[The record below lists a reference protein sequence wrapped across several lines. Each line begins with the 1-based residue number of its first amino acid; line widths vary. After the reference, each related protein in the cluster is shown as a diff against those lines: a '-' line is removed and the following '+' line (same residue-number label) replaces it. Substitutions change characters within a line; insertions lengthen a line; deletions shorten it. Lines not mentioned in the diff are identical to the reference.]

1 MTISSKEGPIATG
14 RLDEPDTHRS
24 DAQRPAALPDPGRA
38 SMLGRAKRLAKDALA
53 VPRVRRGYER
63 AQRSV
68 LNVFGSS
75 RAAATAYSVPGLATF
90 NREQYAVLAGRRRY
104 YASLG
109 NSERSTHVEL
119 RRNVHRLEKGIL
131 MEPRRAVFARDY
143 IGETVEFYAA
153 ALRESAT
160 PTTIDAAERAWA
172 HEVLDEYFALVDDSD
187 VIVEKAR
194 ALFASLPAP
203 EPLDDGAVR
212 RPYRHDQIRRS
223 DVTYDQLLALA
234 KQRRST
240 RWFEPRPVPRDL
252 IDKAI
257 VVGREGPTACN
268 RLPYEYLIFDDPAS
282 VRTVAAI
289 PFGAGG
295 YDHQIPTIVVVKA
308 NLDSYFSPRDRHAP
322 YVDASLA
329 TMGFIFALE
338 TLGLASSVINWPDFE
353 PLELRMAKTLGL
365 QPYERVVCLVA
376 VGYPR
381 GDGLVASSQKK
392 SLEVLRHFE
401 PPLR

>member
-119 RRNVHRLEKGIL
+119 R
-131 MEPRRAVFARDY
+131 
-143 IGETVEFYAA
+143 
-153 ALRESAT
+153 
-160 PTTIDAAERAWA
+160 
-172 HEVLDEYFALVDDSD
+172 
-187 VIVEKAR
+187 
-194 ALFASLPAP
+194 
-203 EPLDDGAVR
+203 
-212 RPYRHDQIRRS
+212 
-223 DVTYDQLLALA
+223 
-234 KQRRST
+234 
-240 RWFEPRPVPRDL
+240 
-252 IDKAI
+252 
-257 VVGREGPTACN
+257 
-268 RLPYEYLIFDDPAS
+268 
-282 VRTVAAI
+282 
-289 PFGAGG
+289 
-295 YDHQIPTIVVVKA
+295 
-308 NLDSYFSPRDRHAP
+308 
-322 YVDASLA
+322 
-329 TMGFIFALE
+329 
-338 TLGLASSVINWPDFE
+338 
-353 PLELRMAKTLGL
+353 MAKTLGL